1 MRQVGQGAPGSRL
14 VCLEWPHFYLPSCP
28 ALHCP
33 ALALPCRWLPL
44 GGAAG
49 QCREE
54 HCTGGRAMMGSAGQY
69 SVLAAGTSFDRWKL

>member
-1 MRQVGQGAPGSRL
+1 MPGVAL
-14 VCLEWPHFYLPSCP
+14 LLP
-28 ALHCP
+28 ALLHCP

-54 HCTGGRAMMGSAGQY
+54 HCTGGRALMGSAGQY
-69 SVLAAGTSFDRWKL
+69 SVLAAGTSFDRWKQGENVE